1 MSDFKMI
8 QAVVSS
14 DSFLWTETVVWMDIK
29 TDVLRRLFYMKR
41 MTANGAQMTFISMA
55 KF

>member
-14 DSFLWTETVVWMDIK
+14 DSLLRTETVVWMDIK
-29 TDVLRRLFYMKR
+29 IDVFRRPFYMKR
-41 MTANGAQMTFISMA
+41 MTDSTCCSDDVHIYG
-55 KF
+55 

>member
-1 MSDFKMI
+1 MSEFKMI

-14 DSFLWTETVVWMDIK
+14 DSLLGTETVVWMDIK
-29 TDVLRRLFYMKR
+29 IDVFRRLFYMKR
-41 MTANGAQMTFISMA
+41 MTANVAQMKFISMA